1 MLKHNDLKNSWY
13 FQNGLNTFYYCN
25 IRATST
31 HVSRIIIN
39 FEDFKSRMKYS
50 WIKKKTMNFPSQSFY
65 GKNILENYNIS
76 TNIIISFDQRCQG
89 TMVTSK
95 M

>member
-1 MLKHNDLKNSWY
+1 MKISSQEW
-13 FQNGLNTFYYCN
+13 N
-25 IRATST
+25 IL
-31 HVSRIIIN
+31 
-39 FEDFKSRMKYS
+39 EL
-50 WIKKKTMNFPSQSFY
+50 KKKTMNFPSQSFY

>member
-1 MLKHNDLKNSWY
+1 M
-13 FQNGLNTFYYCN
+13 
-25 IRATST
+25 
-31 HVSRIIIN
+31 
-39 FEDFKSRMKYS
+39 SRMKYS
-50 WIKKKTMNFPSQSFY
+50 WIFKNTMNFPSQRFY

-76 TNIIISFDQRCQG
+76 TNIIIGFDQRCQG